1 MNLSHVIGGK
11 HMNKL
16 FMKEHVQ
23 NLPTIR
29 ISALTLENFKS
40 VKHGSI
46 VFNCGK
52 KHIPYGTQSDVLG
65 VYGQNGSGKTSLI
78 EAISILKHLMS
89 GVPVPDEYA
98 DCIDVQAEYS
108 TLTFTFDFQYPNNDG
123 YPTNNDLRKVV
134 YTFKIRSEEKE
145 EIEAP
150 RVYVNDESLEEFIP
164 TASRRVVVFDEVLK
178 MSGTIC
184 GEKIQLKPFCD
195 TTKEKPIIGPVTK
208 AKKLVGVLDEDK
220 RIRIAVNKNLA
231 ESRSQSFIFMPE
243 MLKLFRENSDYSAYY
258 QTIAELFMWAK
269 YYLFVVDSKS
279 TGLIRLNFML
289 PIYAK
294 GSLHVVPVD
303 KRFTCS
309 DESLEDMVQSFS
321 SLSMVLSQIVPGLTV
336 EILDHGKTLLK
347 DGGQGHRVELVA
359 RRNDVIIPLRGE
371 SDGVRKLLSTLNLL
385 IMVYNQQSTTVA
397 YDEFD
402 AGVFEYLLG
411 EILQIIQ
418 ATGKGQFI
426 FTSHNMRP
434 LEVLKKEYIWFT
446 TTNPD
451 DRYVKLTN
459 LGETNNLRR
468 VYYRE
473 IEFHEHYDNLY
484 SDTYRNKIISAFRKA
499 GR

>member
-347 DGGQGHRVELVA
+347 DGGQGHRV
-359 RRNDVIIPLRGE
+359 VIINTR
-371 SDGVRKLLSTLNLL
+371 ST
-385 IMVYNQQSTTVA
+385 V
-397 YDEFD
+397 
-402 AGVFEYLLG
+402 
-411 EILQIIQ
+411 
-418 ATGKGQFI
+418 GKEKSFI
-426 FTSHNMRP
+426 
-434 LEVLKKEYIWFT
+434 
-446 TTNPD
+446 
-451 DRYVKLTN
+451 
-459 LGETNNLRR
+459 
-468 VYYRE
+468 
-473 IEFHEHYDNLY
+473 
-484 SDTYRNKIISAFRKA
+484 
-499 GR
+499 

>member
-1 MNLSHVIGGK
+1 MENL
-11 HMNKL
+11 
-16 FMKEHVQ
+16 FTREHLR

-29 ISALTLENFKS
+29 ISAITLANFKS
-40 VKHGSI
+40 VKQGTI

-52 KHIPYGTQSDVLG
+52 KFIPYGTQSDILG
-65 VYGQNGSGKTSLI
+65 IYGQNGSGKTSLI

-98 DCIDVQAEYS
+98 DCIDVQAEYAM
-108 TLTFTFDFQYPNNDG
+108 LTFVFEFQYPDNEG

-134 YTFKIRSEEKE
+134 YTFKLRSEEKDVVDT
-145 EIEAP
+145 P
-150 RVYVNDESLEEFIP
+150 RVYINDESLEEFIP
-164 TASRRVVVFDEVLK
+164 TATKRVVVFDEILK

-184 GEKIQLKPFCD
+184 GEKTQLKPFCD
-195 TTKEKPIIGPVTK
+195 TSKEKPLIGPTTK
-208 AKKLVGVLDEDK
+208 AKMLVGTLDENK
-220 RIRIAVNKNLA
+220 RVRIGVNKSLA
-231 ESRSQSFIFMPE
+231 EARSQSFIFMTE
-243 MLKLFRENSDYSAYY
+243 MLKLFREHGDYSVYY
-258 QTIAELFMWAK
+258 QTIVELSMWANF
-269 YYLFVVDSKS
+269 YLHVVDSKS

-289 PIYAK
+289 PIYSK
-294 GSLHVVPVD
+294 GSMQLVPVD
-303 KRFTCS
+303 KRFNCS
-309 DESLEDMVQSFS
+309 AQAYKDMLQSFS
-321 SLSMVLSQIVPGLTV
+321 SLSMVLSQIVPGLMV
-336 EILDHGKTLLK
+336 EVLDHGNTLLK
-347 DGGQGHRVELVA
+347 DGTKGHSVELVA
-359 RRNDVIIPLRGE
+359 KRNGIMLPLRGE

-418 ATGKGQFI
+418 STGKGQFI

-446 TTNPD
+446 TTDPY

-484 SDTYRNKIISAFRKA
+484 NDTYRNKIISAFRKA